1 MILQNSFPEKQLT
14 DFVPSSQKIND
25 VGFLFP
31 VTLGYLC
38 MKMDF
43 FQIKVGTSLSGEKAC
58 AKTERILHIHASW
71 NFLITIEMYN
81 VFKSK
86 YAVRL
91 LLEEM
96 RGLCRTR
103 RLSFAICCNL
113 LFPILLTSALHFP
126 RQGEAGP
133 VGQSGSAP
141 CLTLCTSS
149 SPQRWYAQTLP
160 FEKIHTVLV
169 QSLPS
174 ENIHTMEMH
183 MHSSTR

>member
-1 MILQNSFPEKQLT
+1 MSQVRVEKQNAMILQNSFPEKQLT

-43 FQIKVGTSLSGEKAC
+43 FQIKVGTSLSGKKAS
-58 AKTERILHIHASW
+58 AKTECILHIHASR

-91 LLEEM
+91 FLKEM
-96 RGLCRTR
+96 RGLCGAR
-103 RLSFAICCNL
+103 RLSFTNCCRL
-113 LFPILLTSALHFP
+113 ILPIILLYSPFP
-126 RQGEAGP
+126 MTGKAGP
-133 VGQSGSAP
+133 VGQSGLA
-141 CLTLCTSS
+141 TALCITHLLS
-149 SPQRWYAQTLP
+149 
-160 FEKIHTVLV
+160 TV
-169 QSLPS
+169 
-174 ENIHTMEMH
+174 
-183 MHSSTR
+183 